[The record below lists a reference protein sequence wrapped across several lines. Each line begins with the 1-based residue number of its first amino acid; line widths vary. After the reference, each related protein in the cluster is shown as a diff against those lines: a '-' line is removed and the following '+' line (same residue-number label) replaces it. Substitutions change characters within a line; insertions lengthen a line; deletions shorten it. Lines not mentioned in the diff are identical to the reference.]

1 MTSPADDFRALADG
15 IRAIP
20 GEFGLREHST
30 TLLWST
36 WSGDQPGEG
45 TETQFS
51 TPLLVGGQNPKVRWL
66 SEKEVAISGLP
77 TGTIEVG
84 PITPDFGTGG
94 ISLATLLGTAK
105 GQGDVRLVQ
114 IAGPRL
120 PAGARYRVSQ
130 AKCDRALRVILQLD
144 PAGV

>member
-1 MTSPADDFRALADG
+1 MGSIRDDFRELADG
-15 IRAIP
+15 VRGIP
-20 GEFGLREHST
+20 ADFGLREHSA
-30 TLLWST
+30 TLLWDT
-36 WSGDQPGEG
+36 WTGDQPGEG
-45 TETQFS
+45 TQTQLS
-51 TPLLVGGQNPKVRWL
+51 TPLLVDGKNPKVRWL

-77 TGTIEVG
+77 IGTIEVG

-105 GQGDVRLVQ
+105 SQGDVRLVQ
-114 IAGPRL
+114 IIGPRL